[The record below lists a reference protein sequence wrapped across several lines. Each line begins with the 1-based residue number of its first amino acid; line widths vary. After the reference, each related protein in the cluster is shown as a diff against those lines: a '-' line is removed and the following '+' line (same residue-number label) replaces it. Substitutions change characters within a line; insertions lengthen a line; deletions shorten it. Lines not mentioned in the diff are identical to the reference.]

1 MIREWSKS
9 GNVIKVS
16 SLLLKLYLRRYVRE
30 GRAFLLLGIILPL
43 FILIV
48 FTIVGERSTG
58 GSGAEALK
66 AFAQSLGLR
75 NISLYL
81 VAIILPFIAP
91 VFTVVGT
98 MMAPALYSEDRE
110 NGFFEFILSSTK
122 FKTSDIFWAI
132 ILTAVIVGAV
142 TITIAIGEILSVFL
156 LLNGS
161 VPSLF
166 LRELLVYTAPISI
179 IAVLIGTSIAFI
191 SQALTKRMT
200 LVNSPAGLSPVFGV
214 IVAVIPLFFSV
225 FSARGVFGPV
235 DFDQLY
241 LILAAYVVGAF
252 ILFLI
257 VFYFTTVRMVRER
270 FLS

>member
-1 MIREWSKS
+1 M
-9 GNVIKVS
+9 S
-16 SLLLKLYLRRYVRE
+16 SLLLRLYLRRYVRE
-30 GRAFLLLGIILPL
+30 GRAFFLIGIILPL
-43 FILIV
+43 FFLII
-48 FTIVGERSTG
+48 FTVVGARSTG

-66 AFAQSLGLR
+66 AFARSLGLSDV
-75 NISLYL
+75 SLYL

-110 NGFFEFILSSTK
+110 NGFFEFVLSSTK
-122 FKTSDIFWAI
+122 FETSDIFWAI
-132 ILTAVIVGAV
+132 ILTAVIVAAV
-142 TITIAIGEILSVFL
+142 TITIAIGEILAVFL
-156 LLNGS
+156 ALNGS

-179 IAVLIGTSIAFI
+179 IAVLIGTSIAFA

-200 LVNSPAGLSPVFGV
+200 FVNSPAGLAPVFGV
-214 IVAVIPLFFSV
+214 VVAVIPLFFSV
-225 FSARGVFGPV
+225 FSARGLFGPV
-235 DFDQLY
+235 DFNQLY
-241 LILAAYVVGAF
+241 QILGAYVAGAF
-252 ILFLI
+252 ILFLV

>member
-1 MIREWSKS
+1 MKLS
-9 GNVIKVS
+9 N
-16 SLLLKLYLRRYVRE
+16 LLLRLYLRRYMRE
-30 GRAFLLLGIILPL
+30 GRVFFLLGIILPL
-43 FILIV
+43 FLLIV
-48 FTIVGERSTG
+48 FTVVGERSTG
-58 GSGAEALK
+58 GAGADALK

-75 NISLYL
+75 DVSLYL

-122 FKTSDIFWAI
+122 FDTSDIFWAI
-132 ILTAVIVGAV
+132 ILTAVIVAAI
-142 TITIAIGEILSVFL
+142 TITIAIGEILVVLFIM
-156 LLNGS
+156 NGS
-161 VPSLF
+161 IPPLF
-166 LRELLVYTAPISI
+166 LRELLIYTAPISI
-179 IAVLIGTSIAFI
+179 VAVLIGTSLAFI
-191 SQALTKRMT
+191 SQALTRRMT
-200 LVNSPAGLSPVFGV
+200 LVNSPAGLAPVFGV
-214 IVAVIPLFFSV
+214 IIAVIPLFFSV

-235 DFDQLY
+235 DFNQLY
-241 LILAAYVVGAF
+241 LILAVYVAGAF